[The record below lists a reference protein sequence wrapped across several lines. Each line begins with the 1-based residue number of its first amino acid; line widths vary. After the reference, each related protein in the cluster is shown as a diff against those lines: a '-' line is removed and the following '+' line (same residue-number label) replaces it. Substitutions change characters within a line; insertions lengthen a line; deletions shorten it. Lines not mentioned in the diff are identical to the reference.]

1 MGQVIV
7 LVYGIFAYLVAMA
20 SVAYAIG
27 FVGNLWVPKSIDT
40 GVLAPFGEALAVNVL
55 LLGLFAVQHSGMAR
69 RGFKK
74 VWTSI
79 IPEPTERS
87 TYVLLSG
94 LLLWLLFWQWRS
106 MTEEIWH
113 VDNSI
118 GSALLQA
125 VYFLGWGIVLL
136 STFLISHAD
145 LFGLKQVAGH
155 WLGKEAAAPE
165 FQTPLLYKTVRHP
178 IYLGFLLA
186 FWATPIMTMGH
197 LLFAVATTG
206 YILIGIFLE
215 ERDLIATFGETYQQ
229 YRQRVSMLIPW
240 PPRRP

>member
-40 GVLAPFGEALAVNVL
+40 GVLAPLGEALAVNVL

-79 IPEPTERS
+79 IPKPIERS

-94 LLLWLLFWQWRS
+94 ILLWLLFWQWRP
-106 MTEEIWH
+106 MIDEIWH
-113 VDNSI
+113 VENAI
-118 GSALLQA
+118 GSALLRA
-125 VYFLGWGIVLL
+125 VYFLGWGIVLV
-136 STFLISHAD
+136 STFLISHTD
-145 LFGLKQVAGH
+145 LFGLKQVADH
-155 WLGKEAAAPE
+155 WIGKAPPAPE
-165 FQTPLLYKTVRHP
+165 FQTPLLYKFVRHP
-178 IYLGFLLA
+178 IYLGFPARLLGDA
-186 FWATPIMTMGH
+186 RHDDGPPPVCG
-197 LLFAVATTG
+197 
-206 YILIGIFLE
+206 
-215 ERDLIATFGETYQQ
+215 RDDGVHPDRNL
-229 YRQRVSMLIPW
+229 S
-240 PPRRP
+240 RRARPHRNIR

>member
-1 MGQVIV
+1 MGPVVV

-27 FVGNLWVPKSIDT
+27 FVGNLWVPKSIDS
-40 GVLAPFGEALAVNVL
+40 GPAASLGEALAADVL

-79 IPEPTERS
+79 IPEPIERS

-94 LLLWLLFWQWRS
+94 FLLWLLFWQWRP
-106 MTEEIWH
+106 MTEEIWR
-113 VDNSI
+113 VDNPL

-136 STFLISHAD
+136 STFLISHAN
-145 LFGLKQVAGH
+145 LFGLKQVTDH
-155 WLGKEAAAPE
+155 WMGKAPPAPE
-165 FQTPLLYKTVRHP
+165 FQTPLLYKSVRHP
-178 IYLGFLLA
+178 IYFGFLLA
-186 FWATPIMTMGH
+186 FWATPVMTMGH

-206 YILIGIFLE
+206 YILIGIFFE
-215 ERDLIATFGETYQQ
+215 ERDLTATFGETYAR
-229 YRQRVSMLIPW
+229 YRQRFSMLIPW